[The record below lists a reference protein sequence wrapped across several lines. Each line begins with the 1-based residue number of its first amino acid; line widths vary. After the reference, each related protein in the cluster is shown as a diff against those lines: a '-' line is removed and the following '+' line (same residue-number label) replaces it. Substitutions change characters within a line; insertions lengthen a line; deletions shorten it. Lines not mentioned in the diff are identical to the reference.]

1 MNDVEMLNADMSLRA
16 VVHTGEMQWRPSPSP
31 TVWRKRVYL
40 AGRVE
45 AGAVTSVV
53 RYDPGASFHQHPHPQ
68 GEEIL
73 VLSGVFSDEQGHWP
87 AGSYLLNPEGFCH
100 APYSQPGCV
109 LFVKLRQYP
118 GLDRSQLALQTSDMV
133 WSESAKSGVLRKVL
147 YREEG
152 HEERM
157 YLEQWSPGVRFQS
170 RRFDAGAEM
179 FVISGSFADEN
190 GVYSQG
196 SWLRLPA
203 GDSHNPWSDHGCEIY
218 LRC

>member
-1 MNDVEMLNADMSLRA
+1 MNDVEMLNANMSLRA
-16 VVHTGEMQWRPSPSP
+16 VVHTGEMQWQPSPSP

-40 AGRVE
+40 EGRVE

-73 VLSGVFSDEQGHWP
+73 VLSGVFSDEQGDWP

-133 WSESAKSGVLRKVL
+133 WSESAKSGVLHKVL

-157 YLEQWSPGVRFQS
+157 SLEKWSPGVRFQS
-170 RRFDAGAEM
+170 RSFDAGAEM

-203 GDSHNPWSDHGCEIY
+203 NGSHNPWSDQGCEIY
-218 LRC
+218 IRC